1 MELAIVILLSFSSC
15 FCTFFLNRQMIGFFL
30 MLIATFYAMHG
41 TLFLFC
47 LTVAVFIQS
56 TYVFLSQKKNTIL
69 WIIISVVIGYS
80 AAIFVFHPYQIHLS
94 YFATYFTTLLFF
106 IWTALIKWNPKK
118 IITVVTALGVYLI
131 IFGFAEWLIIKSP
144 RIQGPLSV
152 ATAYAVILALI
163 WTIWFVENCFSHRF
177 SNFIIFLGTLLV
189 FIAVLLSGTRM
200 GIIGIAMGLLF
211 GITFS
216 SWTIK
221 FKNNT
226 FFQKI
231 FYSVFAFCCTLLLIF
246 IVWTLIPNDLYIKQ
260 TFNTVISGK
269 IDASNMGRV
278 TSWIAALNVIP
289 ENRIWGIG
297 PGNFADIHKLFLQTL
312 PTSINIPRGS
322 LKHSHNMYLM
332 ILSEFGISG
341 FLVFVFIIIVCFMQL
356 FYRLRNSQSVG
367 IYYAFLSS
375 GIIMMSLGMVDIIP
389 LDLYTIGWGGWYM
402 GVLASF
408 SLTKKENIA
417 K

>member
-1 MELAIVILLSFSSC
+1 
-15 FCTFFLNRQMIGFFL
+15 MIGFFL
-30 MLIATFYAMHG
+30 ALIATFYAMHG
-41 TLFLFC
+41 APFIFC
-47 LTVAVFIQS
+47 LTMAIFTQS
-56 TYVFLSQKKNTIL
+56 LYVFLSQKKGTVFWVIIFAVVGYNATIF
-69 WIIISVVIGYS
+69 
-80 AAIFVFHPYQIHLS
+80 AFQPYKIQLF
-94 YFATYFTTLLFF
+94 YFAIYFITLLFF
-106 IWTALIKWNPKK
+106 IWTALIKWNSKK
-118 IITVVTALGVYLI
+118 IITVVTALGIYLI

-152 ATAYAVILALI
+152 ATAYAVILVLI

-177 SNFIIFLGTLLV
+177 SNFIIFFGTLLV
-189 FIAVLLSGTRM
+189 FVAVILSGTRM

-216 SWTIK
+216 SWGTK

-231 FYSVFAFCCTLLLIF
+231 FYSIFAFCCTLLFIF
-246 IVWTLIPNDLYIKQ
+246 IVWTLIPNELYIKQ
-260 TFNTVISGK
+260 TFNTIISGK
-269 IDASNMGRV
+269 IDPSNMGRV

-289 ENRIWGIG
+289 ENKIWGIG
-297 PGNFADIHKLFLQTL
+297 PGNFSDIHKSFLQTL
-312 PTSINIPRGS
+312 PSDTNVPRGS

-341 FLVFVFIIIVCFMQL
+341 FLIFVFIIIACFMQL
-356 FYRLRNSQSVG
+356 FYRLKNSHSVG

-375 GIIMMSLGMVDIIP
+375 GIIMMTLGMVDIIP

-408 SLTKKENIA
+408 SLANEGTA

>member
-15 FCTFFLNRQMIGFFL
+15 FCTFILNRQMMGFFFA
-30 MLIATFYAMHG
+30 LIATFYAMHG
-41 TLFLFC
+41 APFWFC
-47 LTVAVFIQS
+47 LTIAIFTQSAHLFI
-56 TYVFLSQKKNTIL
+56 SQKKSIIL
-69 WIIISVVIGYS
+69 WIVIFAVVCYS
-80 AAIFVFHPYQIHLS
+80 ITIFIFRPYEININ
-94 YFATYFTTLLFF
+94 YFAVYFTTLLFF
-106 IWTALIKWNPKK
+106 IWAALIKWDSKK
-118 IITVVTALGVYLI
+118 IITIVTALGVYLV
-131 IFGFAEWLIIKSP
+131 IFGFAEWLIVNPP

-152 ATAYAVILALI
+152 ATAYAVVLVLI

-177 SNFIIFLGTLLV
+177 SNFTIFFGTLLV

-200 GIIGIAMGLLF
+200 GIIGIAMGLSF
-211 GITFS
+211 GVGFS
-216 SWTIK
+216 SWAIK

-231 FYSVFAFCCTLLLIF
+231 FYSTFAFCCTLLLIF
-246 IVWTLIPNDLYIKQ
+246 VAWTLVPNDLYIKQ
-260 TFNTVISGK
+260 AFNTVAAGK
-269 IDASNMGRV
+269 MDSSNMGRV
-278 TSWIAALNVIP
+278 TSWIVALNIIP
-289 ENRIWGIG
+289 ENKIWGIG
-297 PGNFADIHKLFLQTL
+297 PGNFYDIHKSFLQSL
-312 PTSINIPRGS
+312 PSNVNVPRGS

-341 FLVFVFIIIVCFMQL
+341 FLIFAFIIIAYFIQL
-356 FYRLRNSQSVG
+356 FYRLKSNPSVG

-375 GIIMMSLGMVDIIP
+375 GIIMMTLGMVDVIP

-408 SLTKKENIA
+408 SLANEDSA